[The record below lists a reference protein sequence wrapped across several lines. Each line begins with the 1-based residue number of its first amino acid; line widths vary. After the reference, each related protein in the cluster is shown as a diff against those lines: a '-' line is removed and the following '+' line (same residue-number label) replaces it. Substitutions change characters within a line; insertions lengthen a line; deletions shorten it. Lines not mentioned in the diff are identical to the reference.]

1 MQDYLTEQIRTLS
14 TWLRDTDSF
23 TETVAHWLNSRVDY
37 VSLCHEYCL
46 VTPEH
51 AAALDVPEGSKV
63 LHRRG
68 YLESEST
75 GFRQRVAE
83 VRAVVVEDRLHPDA
97 RQSLESK
104 KVPLGKIL
112 SRHGMRRHTH
122 DITRVSTVDANGRQ
136 VLRVAATVTMAG
148 ELVAA
153 VDEIVYLQ
161 LFKPAPSQ
169 CDTADVAPVVDRL
182 PNARRSQES
191 AISRKPAHRA

>member
-1 MQDYLTEQIRTLS
+1 MQDDLTEQIRTLS
-14 TWLRDTDSF
+14 TRLRDTDSF

-37 VSLCHEYCL
+37 ISLCHEYCL

-51 AAALDVPEGSKV
+51 AAALDVSAGSKA
-63 LHRRG
+63 LYRRG
-68 YLESEST
+68 YLEAEST
-75 GFRQRVAE
+75 VFRQRVAD

-104 KVPLGKIL
+104 KVPLGRIL
-112 SRHGMRRHTH
+112 SGHGMRRHTH

-136 VLRVAATVTMAG
+136 VLRVAATVTIAG

-161 LFKPAPSQ
+161 LFKPGPSQ
-169 CDTADVAPVVDRL
+169 CDTTDDAPVIDRL
-182 PNARRSQES
+182 PNARRPLES
-191 AISRKPAHRA
+191 PISRRPAHRA